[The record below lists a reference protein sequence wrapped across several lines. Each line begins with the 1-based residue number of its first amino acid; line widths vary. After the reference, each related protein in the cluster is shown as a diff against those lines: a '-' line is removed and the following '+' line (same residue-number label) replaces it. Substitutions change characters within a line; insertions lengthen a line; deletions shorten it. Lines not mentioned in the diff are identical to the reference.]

1 MFNKEIFNEALDY
14 FKKDFDDNWKKNKE
28 KLQAIKNFQDK
39 WDINADDF
47 ASMLYSALIKARSII
62 EPYSGFSF
70 SALIKM
76 TKDYS
81 EDIRNCFKDLYDEN
95 KEDYATRIDTFINNI
110 STIWDRYGDTEH
122 NHYQNYNAISVYMW
136 LRYPDKYYIYKYE
149 ASRNASIKL
158 ETNYSFTKGKSKENI
173 ANLTKFCDEICNA
186 LNEDDELKQMVK
198 QRIDD
203 SCYDDPKLKA
213 LTITFIYFVND
224 FISKLKPY
232 DKDGW
237 FGTDFNPEINK
248 EDWIKL
254 LKNPD
259 VFNDDALKIMRQFME
274 QGGVTSC
281 KKLSEIYGGSYNK
294 YNMQISYLA
303 KRVITVQKCHYPVGN
318 IENAKYWPVMF
329 IGKRDNKNGYQYK
342 LRDELKEAL
351 EELNMVSSNIDELIN
366 NSNHIKYTKDDFL
379 KDVFMSS
386 EQYDTLVDLL
396 KYRKNIIL
404 QGAPGVGKTF
414 TAKRLAY
421 AMMGEKDDSRIEF
434 IQFHQNYSYEDFI
447 MGYKPSNNSFE
458 LKKGVFYRFAKK
470 ASEQKDKEFFFIIDE
485 INRGNMSKI
494 FGELLMLIEKDY
506 RNQPLT
512 LAYNEE
518 PFSVPDNLYIIG
530 MMNTADRSLA
540 LIDYA
545 LRRRFAFYDMMPGFD
560 SIGFKNYQNKLNNEL
575 FNSLIEEIK
584 NLNKAILNDKSLGKG
599 FLIGHSYFANIR
611 SDDLNVN
618 LLQNIVNYDILK
630 TLEEYW
636 FDDEG
641 TFEKWKNRLQS
652 LFSNDLVGVNND

>member
-1 MFNKEIFNEALDY
+1 MFNNELFQEALDY

-81 EDIRNCFKDLYDEN
+81 EDIRNCFKDLYDES

-136 LRYPDKYYIYKYE
+136 LKYPDKYYIYKYE

-224 FISKLKPY
+224 YISKLKPY

-237 FGTDFNPEINK
+237 FGKDFNPNISK

-259 VFNDDALKIMRQFME
+259 VFNEDALKIMRQFME

-303 KRVITVQKCHYPVGN
+303 KRVITVQRCHYPVGN

-351 EELNMVSSNIDELIN
+351 EELNVVNNIDEHIN

-379 KDVFMSS
+379 KDVFMSN
-386 EQYDTLVDLL
+386 EQYDTLVNLL

-421 AMMGEKDDSRIEF
+421 SMMGEKDDSRIEF

-447 MGYKPSNNSFE
+447 MGYKPSNNGFE
-458 LKKGVFYRFAKK
+458 LKEGVFYRFAKK
-470 ASEQKDKEFFFIIDE
+470 ASEQKEKEFFFIIDE

-506 RNQPLT
+506 RNKPLT

-518 PFSVPDNLYIIG
+518 PFFVPDNLYIIG

-560 SIGFKNYQNKLNNEL
+560 SIGFKNYQNKLNNGL

-611 SDDLNVN
+611 PDDLNVN

-636 FDDEG
+636 FDDEA